1 MRLVL
6 FDIDG
11 TLVPGA
17 SSEARFARYLWD
29 RRALGLRQL
38 LAFAWF
44 CLRYFPRYGR
54 HVMQKN
60 KAYLSGH
67 GKSEIAA
74 LARDFVAE
82 RLLPSLYAPAVERL
96 RAHEAAGDRVA
107 LLSGT
112 PQFIADA
119 LADALGVEYAHASL
133 CASSGDH
140 YTGAPP
146 VRHPYGPTKM
156 DAAEAL
162 ARQTDLPLATAVAF
176 GDSITD
182 AHLFRVV
189 EEAVAVQPDKRL
201 SEAAEGA
208 GWEVLLDRMTA
219 PGKAEAQ
226 EHEPRY

>member
-29 RRALGLRQL
+29 RGALGVRQL
-38 LAFAWF
+38 FAFAWF
-44 CLRYFPRYGR
+44 GLRYFPRYGR

-67 GKSEIAA
+67 SKAEIAA
-74 LARDFVAE
+74 YARDFVAR
-82 RLLPSLYAPAVERL
+82 RLRPALYEPALERL
-96 RAHEAAGDRVA
+96 RDHQAAGDRIA

-119 LADALGVEYAHASL
+119 LAEALGVAHAHAAL
-133 CASSGDH
+133 CATRGAV
-140 YTGAPP
+140 YIGAPP
-146 VRHPYGPTKM
+146 TRHPYGPTKV

-162 ARQTDLPLATAVAF
+162 ARETALSLETAVAF

-189 EEAVAVQPDKRL
+189 EEAVAVQPDKHL
-201 SEAAEGA
+201 SKAADGA

-219 PGKAEAQ
+219 PGKQ
-226 EHEPRY
+226 DHHDLRG

>member
-29 RRALGLRQL
+29 QGALGVRQL

-67 GKSEIAA
+67 SKAEIAVF
-74 LARDFVAE
+74 ARDFVAT
-82 RLLPSLYAPAVERL
+82 RLRPALYAPALERL
-96 RAHEAAGDRVA
+96 RAHQAAGDCIA

-119 LADALGVEYAHASL
+119 LAESLGVAHSQAAL
-133 CASSGDH
+133 CAARGSL
-140 YTGAPP
+140 YIGAPP
-146 VRHPYGPTKM
+146 TRHPYGPTKV
-156 DAAEAL
+156 DAALAL
-162 ARQTDLPLATAVAF
+162 ARETGLALDTAVAF

-182 AHLFRVV
+182 AHLFHTVGEV
-189 EEAVAVQPDKRL
+189 VAVQPDKHL
-201 SEAAEGA
+201 SKAADGA
-208 GWEVLLDRMTA
+208 GWEVLLDTVTA
-219 PGKAEAQ
+219 PGKRD
-226 EHEPRY
+226 HRDLSR

>member
-11 TLVPGA
+11 TLVPGS

-29 RRALGLRQL
+29 RGALGPRQL
-38 LAFAWF
+38 LAFVWF
-44 CLRYFPRYGR
+44 CVRYFPRYGR

-60 KAYLSGH
+60 KAYLSGRD
-67 GKSEIAA
+67 KAEIAA

-82 RLLPSLYAPAVERL
+82 RLMPALYAPAVERL
-96 RAHEAAGDRVA
+96 RDHQAAGDRVA

-119 LADALGVEYAHASL
+119 LADALDVEYSHASL
-133 CASSGDH
+133 CASRAAR
-140 YTGAPP
+140 YTSAPP
-146 VRHPYGPTKM
+146 IRHPYGPTKI
-156 DAAEAL
+156 DAAQAL
-162 ARQTDLPLATAVAF
+162 AEQTGLPLAGAVAF

-201 SEAAEGA
+201 SEEAQGA

-219 PGKAEAQ
+219 PGKPDA
-226 EHEPRY
+226 HEGESRY

>member
-29 RRALGLRQL
+29 EGALGVRQL
-38 LAFAWF
+38 CAFVWF
-44 CLRYFPRYGR
+44 GLRYFPRYGR

-67 GKSEIAA
+67 TKAGIAA
-74 LARDFVAE
+74 LARDFVAT
-82 RLLPSLYAPAVERL
+82 RLMPALYGPALERL
-96 RAHEAAGDRVA
+96 RAHQDAGDRVA

-119 LADALGVEYAHASL
+119 LAEALGVEYSHAAL
-133 CASSGDH
+133 CATAARR
-140 YTGAPP
+140 YTSAPP
-146 VRHPYGPTKM
+146 TRHPFGPTKV

-162 ARQTDLPLATAVAF
+162 ARDTGLALDRAVAF

-182 AHLFRVV
+182 AHLFRAV
-189 EEAVAVQPDKRL
+189 EQAVAVQPDKQL
-201 SEAAEGA
+201 SKAADGA

-219 PGKAEAQ
+219 PGK
-226 EHEPRY
+226 HDLHG

>member
-1 MRLVL
+1 M
-6 FDIDG
+6 
-11 TLVPGA
+11 
-17 SSEARFARYLWD
+17 
-29 RRALGLRQL
+29 
-38 LAFAWF
+38 
-44 CLRYFPRYGR
+44 
-54 HVMQKN
+54 
-60 KAYLSGH
+60 
-67 GKSEIAA
+67 
-74 LARDFVAE
+74 
-82 RLLPSLYAPAVERL
+82 
-96 RAHEAAGDRVA
+96 
-107 LLSGT
+107 
-112 PQFIADA
+112 
-119 LADALGVEYAHASL
+119 
-133 CASSGDH
+133 
-140 YTGAPP
+140 
-146 VRHPYGPTKM
+146 RHPYGPTKI

>member
-29 RRALGLRQL
+29 EGALGVRQL

-67 GKSEIAA
+67 TKAEIAA
-74 LARDFVAE
+74 LARDFVAT
-82 RLLPSLYAPAVERL
+82 RLSPALYPPALERL
-96 RAHEAAGDRVA
+96 RAHQAAGDRIA

-119 LADALGVEYAHASL
+119 LAESLGVGHSHAAL
-133 CASSGDH
+133 CATDGRH
-140 YTGAPP
+140 YTAAPP
-146 VRHPYGPTKM
+146 VRHPYGPTKI

-162 ARQTDLPLATAVAF
+162 ARETGLSLETAVAF

-189 EEAVAVQPDKRL
+189 EEAVAVQPDKHL
-201 SEAAEGA
+201 SEVADGA

-219 PGKAEAQ
+219 PAKHDQ
-226 EHEPRY
+226 QDLRR

>member
-1 MRLVL
+1 MRLIL

-11 TLVPGA
+11 TLVPGS

-29 RRALGLRQL
+29 RGALGLRQL

-44 CLRYFPRYGR
+44 CLRYYPRYGR

-67 GKSEIAA
+67 SKAEIAA
-74 LARDFVAE
+74 LAEDFVAT
-82 RLLPSLYAPAVERL
+82 RLKPALYAPALERL
-96 RAHEAAGDRVA
+96 RAHQAAGDRVA

-119 LADALGVEYAHASL
+119 LAASLGVEYSHAAL
-133 CASSGDH
+133 CATAGTQ
-140 YTGAPP
+140 YVGAPP
-146 VRHPYGPTKM
+146 TRHPYGPTKI
-156 DAAEAL
+156 DAAQAL
-162 ARQTDLPLATAVAF
+162 ARETGLPLETAVAF

-201 SEAAEGA
+201 SEAADGA

-219 PGKAEAQ
+219 PGAQ
-226 EHEPRY
+226 DRHNLRR

>member
-29 RRALGLRQL
+29 QGALGMRQL

-67 GKSEIAA
+67 TKAEIAA
-74 LARDFVAE
+74 LARDFVAT
-82 RLLPSLYAPAVERL
+82 RLSYALYTPALERL
-96 RAHEAAGDRVA
+96 RAHQAAGDRVA

-119 LADALGVEYAHASL
+119 LAESLDVAYSHASL
-133 CASSGDH
+133 CATRGNV

-146 VRHPYGPTKM
+146 LRHPYGPTKS
-156 DAAEAL
+156 DAARAL
-162 ARQTDLPLATAVAF
+162 ARETGLSLDRAVAF

-182 AHLFRVV
+182 AHLFRAV
-189 EEAVAVQPDKRL
+189 EEAVAVQPDKWL
-201 SEAAEGA
+201 SEAADGA

-219 PGKAEAQ
+219 PGTRDHQ
-226 EHEPRY
+226 DLSR

>member
-11 TLVPGA
+11 TLVPGS

-29 RRALGLRQL
+29 RGALGLRQL

-60 KAYLSGH
+60 KAYLSGRS
-67 GKSEIAA
+67 KAYIAV
-74 LARDFVAE
+74 LARDFVDE
-82 RLLPSLYAPAVERL
+82 RLMPALYAPAVERL
-96 RAHEAAGDRVA
+96 RAHQAAGDRVA

-119 LADALGVEYAHASL
+119 LAVALGVEYSHASL
-133 CASSGDH
+133 CASKASR

-146 VRHPYGPTKM
+146 VRHPYGPTKI
-156 DAAEAL
+156 DAAQAL
-162 ARQTDLPLATAVAF
+162 AKETDLPLATAVAF

-182 AHLFRVV
+182 AYLFRVV

-201 SEAAEGA
+201 SEEAQGA
-208 GWEVLLDRMTA
+208 GWEVLLDRMTGTSSQDR
-219 PGKAEAQ
+219 GKT
-226 EHEPRY
+226 

>member
-29 RRALGLRQL
+29 VGALGVLQL

-44 CLRYFPRYGR
+44 GLRYFPRYGR

-60 KAYLSGH
+60 KAYLSGRS
-67 GKSEIAA
+67 KAAVAA
-74 LARDFVAE
+74 LARDFVAT
-82 RLLPSLYAPAVERL
+82 RLTPALYAPALERL
-96 RAHEAAGDRVA
+96 RAHQRAGDCIA

-119 LADALGVEYAHASL
+119 LADSLGVAHSCAAL
-133 CASSGDH
+133 CATRGAL
-140 YTGAPP
+140 YIGAPP
-146 VRHPYGPTKM
+146 TRHPYGPTKI
-156 DAAEAL
+156 DAARAL
-162 ARQTDLPLATAVAF
+162 SRETGLALEDAVAF

-182 AHLFRVV
+182 AHLFRLVG
-189 EEAVAVQPDKRL
+189 EAVAVQPDKHL
-201 SEAAEGA
+201 SEAADGA
-208 GWEVLLDRMTA
+208 GWEVLLDRMAT
-219 PGKAEAQ
+219 PGN
-226 EHEPRY
+226 HDHHDLSR